1 MNGPAVPMTQQQIAR
16 NRRIIVLVAV
26 VFVASSVGILLW
38 AMNVVGSQR
47 DRARGTDAALRSV
60 AWAVLSYAA
69 ANDGAF
75 PTSDLALAGTGAD
88 AGAAPPA
95 GKPWP
100 SSRESAMAGL
110 PPVPVDEALRTVG
123 VTWGVSPDVVP
134 NLNSKGN
141 PVSYGT
147 VDAVN
152 GWLAEYARDRMRD
165 GGKESK

>member
-75 PTSDLALAGTGAD
+75 PTSDLALAGAGAD

-141 PVSYGT
+141 PVSFGT

-165 GGKESK
+165 GGEESK

>member
-1 MNGPAVPMTQQQIAR
+1 MNGPAVPMTQEQITR
-16 NRRIIVLVAV
+16 NRRIIVLVAA
-26 VFVASSVGILLW
+26 VFVASSVGVLLW

-75 PTSDLALAGTGAD
+75 PTSDLALAGAGAD

-110 PPVPVDEALRTVG
+110 PPVPVDEALGTVG
-123 VTWGVSPDVVP
+123 VTWGASPDVVP
-134 NLNSKGN
+134 NLNTKGN

-152 GWLAEYARDRMRD
+152 GWLAEYARDRMSA
-165 GGKESK
+165 GGKDSK